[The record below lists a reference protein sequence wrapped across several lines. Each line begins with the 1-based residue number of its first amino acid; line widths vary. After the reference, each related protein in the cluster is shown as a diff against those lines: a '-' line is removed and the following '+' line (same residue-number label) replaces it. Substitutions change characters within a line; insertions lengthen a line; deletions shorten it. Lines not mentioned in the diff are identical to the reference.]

1 MTKWMRSQDSNQE
14 VLMNSDQLQTV
25 AIILAESGGYDE
37 EYQDE
42 CREANLEERL
52 AALLQP
58 LKVWSLR

>member
-1 MTKWMRSQDSNQE
+1 
-14 VLMNSDQLQTV
+14 MNSDQLQTV